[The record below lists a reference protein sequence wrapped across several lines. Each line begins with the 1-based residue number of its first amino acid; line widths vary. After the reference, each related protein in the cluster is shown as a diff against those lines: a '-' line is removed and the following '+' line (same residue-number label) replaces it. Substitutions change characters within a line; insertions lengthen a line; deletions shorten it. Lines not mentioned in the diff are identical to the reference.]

1 MRKVCAVALLAG
13 VAAMSAGCRDTPQSG
28 QAELKALGNKRE
40 RELAMRLAKADKSP
54 DKDKPVAMWVMPP
67 ELREISGLALTADGR
82 ILAHDDEVSKV
93 YVIDPRRGI
102 LLKQFT
108 LGTGMRGDF
117 ESITIAGSDIYMLAS
132 NGVLYQFQE
141 GADGAGVPY
150 STVDLHLG
158 KECEF
163 ESMVYQADSNWLVM
177 PCKNANDKKLQHHL
191 VIYRYRL
198 GGPDSSRVSMVT
210 IPFAQLVGSNKWKN
224 LHPSDITIDPTTG
237 NYVMISS
244 HEKALV
250 EFTSAG
256 DLVRAEPLPDGHNQ
270 PEGVAITKDSIIM
283 VSDEATRKPAAITL
297 YRWHP
302 SPTAIPHLTPKPDSA
317 Q

>member
-1 MRKVCAVALLAG
+1 MRNACAVALLAG
-13 VAAMSAGCRDTPQSG
+13 VAAMSVACRDTPQG
-28 QAELKALGNKRE
+28 GEVQLKALGNSRE
-40 RELAMRLAKADKSP
+40 RQLASRLAAADQSH
-54 DKDKPVAMWVMPP
+54 DSTTPVAKWIMPP
-67 ELREISGLALTADGR
+67 ELREISGLALTPDGR
-82 ILAHDDEVSKV
+82 VLAHDDEVSKV

-102 LLKQFT
+102 MLKQFT

-117 ESITIAGSDIYMLAS
+117 ESITAAGSDIYMLAS

-150 STVDLHLG
+150 SAVDLHLG

-177 PCKNANDKKLQHHL
+177 PCKNARDKTLQHHL
-191 VIYRYRL
+191 VIYHYRL
-198 GGPDSSRVSMVT
+198 GAPDSSRISMVS
-210 IPFAQLVGSNKWKN
+210 IPFQQLVGSNKWKG
-224 LHPSDITIDPTTG
+224 LHPSDITIDPATG

-244 HEKALV
+244 HEQALV
-250 EFTSAG
+250 EMTPAG
-256 DLVRAEPLPDGHNQ
+256 DLVRAEPLPKGHEQ
-270 PEGVAITKDSIIM
+270 PEGVAITKDSILM
-283 VSDEATRKPAAITL
+283 LSDEATRKPAAITL

-302 SPTAIPHLTPKPDSA
+302 KPNPDSI